1 MNELGYG
8 QFVCDIFLNWEDVKD
23 EILLPD
29 RKEGSGNGTVH
40 VFLGAADECLK
51 KEFPGYYKAVTDGED
66 PSVGAIKIT
75 HYFVKSNV
83 LSMLGY
89 VCEYYKKKDVYFLD
103 TVINILTDMDNAKQ
117 ENGLLS
123 TSSLLK
129 LSIGSNKLR
138 PYFKQFDS
146 KGIFHQVIR
155 QLLLPNSAYKIALY
169 KNANDEYAAFW
180 LIGFG
185 DLDDFMADVNKDKI
199 EKPLNELKKCE
210 KSLQQIFYGAPG
222 TGKSHAIN
230 ELTAGKDVI
239 RTTFHPDTDYST
251 FVGAYKPTTKSV
263 PVTTV
268 IGTEAVPVKDKDGKE
283 MKEDK
288 IVYEFVSQAF
298 LQAYVEAWRKYSA
311 ALENEEP
318 LDEYLVIEEI
328 NRGNCAQIFG
338 DLFQLLDRGDEGFS
352 EYPIKADSDMKKLLG
367 KAFAGLEIKNKESIN
382 ALFKGGKDIV
392 AQVLAGDVLLLPSNF
407 YIWATMNTSDQSL
420 FPIDSAFKR
429 RWDWCYVPISDAGKK
444 WVIEVNG
451 AKYDWWKFLV
461 AINDKVY
468 HATYSED
475 KKLGYFFCKANDG
488 VISADKFVSK
498 VIFYLWNDV
507 FKDSEF
513 EGDTFKDEDGE
524 KLSFDKFYSV
534 ENNQLKVN
542 EKKIVKFLSNLK
554 LDPDSEADEDNSEEG
569 FETEGDKKLPR
580 TPKVFVVTFPD
591 GTEINEDNK
600 FETYRKVLSKIGIDQ
615 VEKIAAEMNYHRRH
629 TPLVTKSKYEAIL
642 NDPTFSY
649 IQEGD
654 CFIVKGIN
662 VITMYRMVM
671 LLDSRLDLQLKV
683 QYE

>member
-1 MNELGYG
+1 MGIYDN
-8 QFVCDIFLNWEDVKD
+8 DIKRDIE
-23 EILLPD
+23 
-29 RKEGSGNGTVH
+29 
-40 VFLGAADECLK
+40 
-51 KEFPGYYKAVTDGED
+51 
-66 PSVGAIKIT
+66 AI
-75 HYFVKSNV
+75 Y
-83 LSMLGY
+83 
-89 VCEYYKKKDVYFLD
+89 
-103 TVINILTDMDNAKQ
+103 
-117 ENGLLS
+117 
-123 TSSLLK
+123 SLLDGVTPSK
-129 LSIGSNKLR
+129 DLKSK
-138 PYFKQFDS
+138 DS
-146 KGIFHQVIR
+146 T
-155 QLLLPNSAYKIALY
+155 
-169 KNANDEYAAFW
+169 
-180 LIGFG
+180 
-185 DLDDFMADVNKDKI
+185 
-199 EKPLNELKKCE
+199 
-210 KSLQQIFYGAPG
+210 LQQIFYGAPG

-230 ELTAGKDVI
+230 ELTADKEVI

-263 PVTTV
+263 PVMTV
-268 IGTEAVPVKDKDGKE
+268 IGTEAVPVKGKDGKE

-429 RWDWCYVPISDAGKK
+429 RWDWRYVPISDAGKK

-507 FKDSEF
+507 FKDTEF

-534 ENNQLKVN
+534 ENNQVKVN

-600 FETYRKVLSKIGIDQ
+600 FETYRKVLSKIGIEQ
-615 VEKIAAEMNYHRRH
+615 VEKIAAEMDYHRRH
-629 TPLVTKSKYEAIL
+629 TPLVTKSKYEEIL

-671 LLDSRLDLQLKV
+671 LLNSRLDLQLKV